1 MLGAGYHNFKETVL
15 GELNNK
21 IFSPG
26 RLVSTVDDEGV
37 RLVHVYSLIPEVKL
51 TNLCVH
57 TLPSHEEKGLGD
69 FLSVLSQQFE
79 FEEAT
84 K

>member
-1 MLGAGYHNFKETVL
+1 M
-15 GELNNK
+15 
-21 IFSPG
+21 
-26 RLVSTVDDEGV
+26 
-37 RLVHVYSLIPEVKL
+37 
-51 TNLCVH
+51 CVH
-57 TLPSHEEKGLGD
+57 TLPSHEEKGQGD